1 MNKILNKLANL
12 IDVKSIVT
20 ITFTICFAILSLSGV
35 VSGADFITIFLVIIT
50 YYFSKKD
57 ETSEKKDTGTQ

>member
-20 ITFTICFAILSLSGV
+20 ITFTICFAVLSLKGT
-35 VSGADFITIFLVIIT
+35 VSPADFITMFLVIIT
-50 YYFSKKD
+50 YYFSKKED
-57 ETSEKKDTGTQ
+57 QVKDTNQKQE